1 MGTPGPGRFPSGLTF
16 FCGSSCDSSRMRQA
30 APPNAGISV
39 SSRNPL
45 FLPSY
50 PPNLDLIERLW
61 KFTKRRALY
70 GRYHP
75 TFRDFQAAIGEI
87 LDGWSTR
94 YFQQP
99 AWLMTLNFQHFD
111 DLSLMAA

>member
-1 MGTPGPGRFPSGLTF
+1 MILPE
-16 FCGSSCDSSRMRQA
+16 CGKPLA
-30 APPNAGISV
+30 PNAGISV

-50 PPNLDLIERLW
+50 SPKLNLIERLW

-75 TFRDFQAAIGEI
+75 TFRDFQAAIQEI

-99 AWLMTLNFQHFD
+99 AWLMTLNFQQFD

>member
-1 MGTPGPGRFPSGLTF
+1 MW
-16 FCGSSCDSSRMRQA
+16 QA

-61 KFTKRRALY
+61 KFTKHRALY
-70 GRYHP
+70 SRYHP
-75 TFRDFQAAIGEI
+75 AFRDFQAAIQEI

-99 AWLMTLNFQHFD
+99 ARLMTLNFQQFD

>member
-1 MGTPGPGRFPSGLTF
+1 M
-16 FCGSSCDSSRMRQA
+16 QA
-30 APPNAGISV
+30 LAAQVGIAM
-39 SSRNPL
+39 L
-45 FLPSY
+45 FLPGYSREPY
-50 PPNLDLIERLW
+50 LIERPW
-61 KFTKRRALY
+61 KVAKRCAFC

-75 TFRDFQAAIGEI
+75 TFRDFQAAIQEI

-99 AWLMTLNFQHFD
+99 AWLMTLNFQQFD

>member
-1 MGTPGPGRFPSGLTF
+1 MW
-16 FCGSSCDSSRMRQA
+16 QA

-39 SSRNPL
+39 SSRDPS

-70 GRYHP
+70 SRYHP
-75 TFRDFQAAIGEI
+75 AFRDFQAAIQEI

-99 AWLMTLNFQHFD
+99 AWLMTLNFQQFD